1 MSTKPNNPKEIEE
14 VLNSL
19 GGIQR
24 ATAPEFFYTRLRG
37 RMERELESAGGPVV
51 RLLTKP
57 VLALTLA
64 AIVLILNATTVL
76 EMWQQEKKV
85 PAENTQQMIASDY
98 SMGTYPVYEE
108 TPVAP

>member
-1 MSTKPNNPKEIEE
+1 MSTTPNNPREIEE

-19 GGIQR
+19 EGIQR
-24 ATAPEFFYTRLRG
+24 AKAPAFFYTRLRG
-37 RMERELESAGGPVV
+37 RMDRELESAGGPIV
-51 RLLTKP
+51 RLLTRP

-64 AIVLILNATTVL
+64 AIVLILNATTVM

-85 PAENTQQMIASDY
+85 PVDNTQQMIASDY

>member
-1 MSTKPNNPKEIEE
+1 MSTKPNNPQKIDE
-14 VLNSL
+14 VLSSL
-19 GGIQR
+19 EGIQR
-24 ATAPEFFYTRLRG
+24 AKAPAFFYTRLRG
-37 RMERELESAGGPVV
+37 RMERELESAGGPIV

-76 EMWQQEKKV
+76 EMWQQEKAV
-85 PAENTQQMIASDY
+85 PADNTQQLIASDY
-98 SMGTYPVYEE
+98 PLGTYPVYEE